1 MTTDVANLQ
10 NSGLANLE
18 GMAQSL
24 GNLAQSAAQG
34 GNTFNGRELLKL
46 DKGMGIWVY
55 GQEGVE
61 LDTNIVLNPQS
72 FTHGLIAWGDS
83 VVLGERMVP
92 VSQPAPQ
99 IQDLPAVAKPYDVQL
114 AFEAAIPGLN
124 TQLIYK
130 TTAHG
135 GKEFVGKVAQAIV
148 EQLSSDPG
156 HPVPEMELTS
166 SSYQHKSW
174 GRIFKPVFKIVAW
187 HAIDAAV
194 TNEPVPEPTPSD
206 APSVTPSVEP
216 ARQRRRRSAS

>member
-1 MTTDVANLQ
+1 MTNDVAHLQ

-18 GMAQSL
+18 SMAKGL
-24 GNLAQSAAQG
+24 GNLANAATQG

-55 GQEGVE
+55 GQEAVE
-61 LDTNIVLNPQS
+61 LDATIVVHPES

-92 VSQPAPQ
+92 VNQTPPQ
-99 IQDLPAVAKPYDVQL
+99 VSDMPAVAVPYAVQL

-135 GKEFVGKVAQAIV
+135 GKEFIGKLAQAIV
-148 EQLSSDPG
+148 AQLDTDPG
-156 HPVPEMELTS
+156 HPVPELQMTS

-174 GRIFKPVFKIVAW
+174 GRIFKPVFKV
-187 HAIDAAV
+187 
-194 TNEPVPEPTPSD
+194 
-206 APSVTPSVEP
+206 
-216 ARQRRRRSAS
+216 RF